1 MNKKISLVTLG
12 LSLSSIVILTGAMVM
27 KFIM

>member
-12 LSLSSIVILTGAMVM
+12 LSLSSIVILTGAMIN
-27 KFIM
+27 FTT

>member
-12 LSLSSIVILTGAMVM
+12 LSLSSIVILTGADDN
-27 KFIM
+27 FTT